1 MHFMRDIFESMNE
14 YLCIFLPGLLC
25 EIVASGLGM
34 REHDAVAGPHLTH
47 QILPAHILYFA
58 LWQAVSTS
66 HLQLAV
72 QEIIGNLKN
81 LMVFVGYL
89 GELGVLK
96 R

>member
-1 MHFMRDIFESMNE
+1 MNE

-25 EIVASGLGM
+25 EVVASGLSM
-34 REHDAVAGPHLTH
+34 REHDAVAGPHLAH
-47 QILPAHILYFA
+47 QILPTHILNFT
-58 LWQAVSTS
+58 LWQAVPTRYQ
-66 HLQLAV
+66 QLTI